1 MQRYVQFSKR
11 REIVVERRVWLPT
24 GRILNMTN
32 PGAEDGLLVSDFREI
47 KTSMGE
53 GRILPARTDAIL
65 DAKTNAFLESFVTG
79 PLKDAIVLLA
89 AKRAMLREDIG
100 ELRTLALG
108 SSHGDHGFDPQFC
121 ERSFNL
127 CSRTQDLKHSY
138 ALYEATSKL
147 APNLKNVVVFYSV
160 FSAGFFMENTRSEKI
175 LSPALNGLFSLGLKY
190 EENRFTALSEQIRE
204 AFTGFAI
211 ELEGKHGFLP
221 KWVQI
226 ITPESYGAARRAN
239 DHLKWRNSDANL
251 YLIKIIRLAQQL
263 KHNLCIVIPPVRSD
277 YREAVGSRSARTFQE
292 LLDICAKFQI
302 NSTLNCYDGVGF
314 ADEHFGD
321 FDHLLPEGIGP
332 RLLTRAIDAE
342 LRRVDVSM
350 KVREQ

>member
-1 MQRYVQFSKR
+1 
-11 REIVVERRVWLPT
+11 
-24 GRILNMTN
+24 
-32 PGAEDGLLVSDFREI
+32 
-47 KTSMGE
+47 MGE
-53 GRILPARTDAIL
+53 GQILDAKTDAIL

-108 SSHGDHGFDPQFC
+108 SSHGDHGFDPQLC
-121 ERSFNL
+121 HGSFNL

-138 ALYEATSKL
+138 ALYETTSKL
-147 APNLKNVVVFYSV
+147 APNLKNIVVFYSV

-190 EENRFTALSEQIRE
+190 EDNRFAALSEQIRD
-204 AFTGFAI
+204 AFTDFALQ
-211 ELEGKHGFLP
+211 LEGRHGFLP

-226 ITPESYGAARRAN
+226 ITPESYGAARRVN
-239 DHLKWRNSDANL
+239 DHLKWKNSDANL
-251 YLIKIIRLAQQL
+251 YLIKIIRLAQHL

-277 YREAVGSRSARTFQE
+277 YREAVGIGSAKLFQE
-292 LLDICAKFQI
+292 LLEICSEFQVG
-302 NSTLNCYDGVGF
+302 SMLNCFDGVGF
-314 ADEHFGD
+314 ADEYFGD

-332 RLLTRAIDAE
+332 RLLTQAIDAKF
-342 LRRVDVSM
+342 RAG
-350 KVREQ
+350 

>member
-1 MQRYVQFSKR
+1 MAANSDRHTCRSSDMVF
-11 REIVVERRVWLPT
+11 
-24 GRILNMTN
+24 G
-32 PGAEDGLLVSDFREI
+32 GEDGHLAIDFREGN
-47 KTSMGE
+47 TSMGE
-53 GRILPARTDAIL
+53 GQTLHAKTDAVL
-65 DAKTNAFLESFVTG
+65 DANTNAFLESFVTG

-121 ERSFNL
+121 DKSFNL

-138 ALYEATSKL
+138 SLYETTSKL
-147 APNLKNVVVFYSV
+147 APNLKNIVLFYSV

-190 EENRFTALSEQIRE
+190 EESRFVALSEQIRD
-204 AFTGFAI
+204 AFTDFAI
-211 ELEGKHGFLP
+211 QLEGRHGFLP

-239 DHLKWRNSDANL
+239 DHLKWTNSDANL
-251 YLIKIIRLAQQL
+251 YLIKIIQLAKHL

-277 YREAVGSRSARTFQE
+277 YREAVGIRSAKLFQE
-292 LLDICAKFQI
+292 LLDICGEFQI
-302 NSTLNCYDGVGF
+302 NSMLNYYDGVGF
-314 ADEHFGD
+314 ADEYFGD

-332 RLLTRAIDAE
+332 RLLTQAIGAE
-342 LRRVDVSM
+342 LKRVEVSM
-350 KVREQ
+350 KVCEQ